1 MNPDVPSIT
10 IHVGPD
16 GIRIDQRRPQVTS
29 LLTGM
34 SAATALARISSL
46 LPICGGAQTLAA
58 RRAIEAAR
66 NDPPG
71 REAETQREASL
82 WREQAHA
89 AAWRLAIDWP
99 DLLGE
104 SRDLTGMRQILN
116 AGSGVDVARA
126 LARYL
131 PGLGEVA
138 DPEGLLDWAA
148 RTDCSAARLL
158 RQAMAQ
164 SEARA
169 DHGGDDGGDTHRMSG
184 DALSERARAVFDAPT
199 FDARAPGDEAVEVGP
214 AAMARDPLI
223 PALDAV
229 PGMTAV
235 ARRLF
240 AQVLDTHIIAS
251 RLLAPLQE
259 AAGQPQRWTLA
270 DGKGMGRAQTARGPV
285 FHRVSLDPHDG
296 ETVTD
301 WRVLAPTDWHFSPR
315 GPLARSAGEGP
326 QEESWLRLLIAG
338 FDPCAP
344 WTIMT
349 GAGEGGSDA

>member
-1 MNPDVPSIT
+1 MNPDVPFIT
-10 IHVGPD
+10 IHAGPD

-104 SRDLTGMRQILN
+104 PRDLAGMRQILN
-116 AGSGVDVARA
+116 AGGGADVARA
-126 LARYL
+126 LERYL

-138 DPEGLLDWAA
+138 EPEGLLDWAA
-148 RTDCSAARLL
+148 RTDCPAARLL
-158 RQAMAQ
+158 RQALAQ
-164 SEARA
+164 SEVR
-169 DHGGDDGGDTHRMSG
+169 DDDGGDTHRMSG
-184 DALSERARAVFDAPT
+184 DALVERARAVFDAPT
-199 FDARAPGDEAVEVGP
+199 FDALAPGDEAVEVGP

-251 RLLAPLQE
+251 RLRAPLQE

-326 QEESWLRLLIAG
+326 QEEPWLRLLIAG

>member
-1 MNPDVPSIT
+1 MNPVGPSIT
-10 IHVGPD
+10 IHTGPD
-16 GIRIDQRRPQVTS
+16 GIRIDQRRPQVAP

-34 SAATALARISSL
+34 PAATALARISSL

-66 NDPPG
+66 DESPG
-71 REAETQREASL
+71 PEAEARREASL

-104 SRDLTGMRQILN
+104 PRNLEGMRQLLN
-116 AGSGVDVARA
+116 AGNGPDAARA
-126 LARYL
+126 LEQYL

-138 DPEGLLDWAA
+138 GPTDLLDWLG
-148 RTDCSAARLL
+148 RTECAAARLM
-158 RQAMAQ
+158 RQVIALDGDPTD
-164 SEARA
+164 A
-169 DHGGDDGGDTHRMSG
+169 DGDSHHMTGER
-184 DALSERARAVFDAPT
+184 LVERARAVFDDPA
-199 FDARAPGDEAVEVGP
+199 FDALVPGDEPVEVGP

-229 PGMTAV
+229 PGLTAV
-235 ARRLF
+235 ARRLL
-240 AQVLDTHIIAS
+240 AQVVDTLVIA
-251 RLLAPLQE
+251 RALLAPEE
-259 AAGQPQRWTLA
+259 AMAGHPESWTLA
-270 DGKGMGRAQTARGPV
+270 AGKGMGRAQTARGPV
-285 FHRVSLDPHDG
+285 FHRVCLDPRDG

-315 GPLARSAGEGP
+315 GPLARCAAGRP
-326 QEESWLRLLIAG
+326 QELPRLRFLVAG

-344 WTIMT
+344 WTMVTST
-349 GAGEGGSDA
+349 GKDGTDA